1 MSRFTLASRCNV
13 KAATLPDVIR
23 SNDARLPQKQPY
35 NRGSEPM
42 KRFALILLAC
52 LAGSAGAAAQSYP
65 TRTITLTVTAA
76 AGGVTDVVARALGQR
91 LSETWGQQVVIE
103 NKGGA
108 AHVLGAQSVAK
119 AAPDGYSLLVAEAG
133 TFTIN
138 PTLYGKGKLP
148 YDEEKDFAPITG
160 IVRINQA
167 LLGHTSVPATNVS
180 ELIALAKKKPGELTY
195 GTAGVG
201 SAPHM
206 NMVLFESMSGVKLL
220 PVHYRGAAPA
230 LTDVIA
236 GHVNLM
242 SVSVSLALP
251 PFRAGQIKLFGIGST
266 KRLGP
271 AADIPTVAENGLPGY
286 EAATWFGLFA
296 TAGTPR
302 DVVMKLN
309 AEIQKILADPD
320 FREKFLAPQMF
331 EPMGSTPEEFADHIK
346 AQTQKW
352 AKVIRE
358 QKLSIDK

>member
-1 MSRFTLASRCNV
+1 MNKGL
-13 KAATLPDVIR
+13 
-23 SNDARLPQKQPY
+23 
-35 NRGSEPM
+35 G
-42 KRFALILLAC
+42 ALILLTC
-52 LAGSAGAAAQSYP
+52 LAGGAPAQAQSYP

-91 LSETWGQQVVIE
+91 LAETWGQQVVIE

-108 AHVLGAQSVAK
+108 AHVVGAQSVAK

-148 YDEEKDFAPITG
+148 YDEEKDFIPITG

-167 LLGHTSVPATNVS
+167 LLAHPSLPAKTVR
-180 ELIALAKKKPGELTY
+180 ELIELASKKPGELTY
-195 GTAGVG
+195 GTAGIG

-206 NMVLFESMSGVKLL
+206 NMVLFESMAGVKLV

-230 LTDVIA
+230 LSDVIA

-251 PFRAGQIKLFGIGST
+251 PFRSGQIKIFGIGSS
-266 KRLGP
+266 KRLPP

-286 EAATWFGLFA
+286 EATTWFGLFA

-302 DVVMKLN
+302 GIVDKIN
-309 AEIQKILADPD
+309 AETAKILADAQ

-331 EPMGSTPEEFADHIK
+331 EPMGSSPEQFADYIK
-346 AQTQKW
+346 AQTRKW

-358 QKLSIDK
+358 QNLSIDK

>member
-1 MSRFTLASRCNV
+1 M
-13 KAATLPDVIR
+13 
-23 SNDARLPQKQPY
+23 
-35 NRGSEPM
+35 RGP
-42 KRFALILLAC
+42 ALILLAA
-52 LAGSAGAAAQSYP
+52 LAGASSAQAQSYP

-91 LSETWGQQVVIE
+91 LSEAWGQQVVIE

-108 AHVLGAQSVAK
+108 AHVVGAQSVAK

-133 TFTIN
+133 TFVIN

-148 YDEEKDFAPITG
+148 YDEEKDFAPITA

-167 LLGHTSVPATNVS
+167 LLGHPSVPAKNVA
-180 ELIALAKKKPGELTY
+180 ELIALAKQKPGELTY
-195 GTAGVG
+195 GTAGIG

-206 NMVLFESMSGVKLL
+206 NMVLLESMAGVKLV

-251 PFRAGQIKLFGIGST
+251 PFRSGQIKIFGIGSP
-266 KRLGP
+266 KRLAP
-271 AADIPTVAENGLPGY
+271 AADIPTVAESGLPGY

-302 DVVMKLN
+302 EVVLKLN
-309 AEIQKILADPD
+309 AEVQKILADPE

-331 EPMGSTPEEFADHIK
+331 EPMASTPEAFGDYIR

>member
-1 MSRFTLASRCNV
+1 MTKWL
-13 KAATLPDVIR
+13 
-23 SNDARLPQKQPY
+23 
-35 NRGSEPM
+35 G
-42 KRFALILLAC
+42 ALVLLTA
-52 LAGSAGAAAQSYP
+52 LAGAAAAQAQSYP

-91 LSETWGQQVVIE
+91 LAQAWGQQVVIE

-108 AHVLGAQSVAK
+108 AHVVGAQSVAK

-138 PTLYGKGKLP
+138 PTLYGNGKLP
-148 YDEEKDFAPITG
+148 YDEEKDFIPITG

-167 LLGHTSVPATNVS
+167 LLGHPSLPANDVR
-180 ELIALAKKKPGELTY
+180 ELIELARKTPGELTY
-195 GTAGVG
+195 GTAGIG

-206 NMVLFESMSGVKLL
+206 NMVLFESMAGVKLV

-242 SVSVSLALP
+242 LVSVSLALP
-251 PFRAGQIKLFGIGST
+251 PFRTGQIKIFGIGSA
-266 KRLGP
+266 KRMPLAP
-271 AADIPTVAENGLPGY
+271 DIPTVAESGLPNY
-286 EAATWFGLFA
+286 EATTWFGLFA
-296 TAGTPR
+296 TAGTPQPI
-302 DVVMKLN
+302 VTKIN
-309 AEIQKILADPD
+309 AEVAEILADPQ

-331 EPMGSTPEEFADHIK
+331 EPMASSPEEFADYIK
-346 AQTQKW
+346 AQRRKW

-358 QKLSIDK
+358 QKLSIGK